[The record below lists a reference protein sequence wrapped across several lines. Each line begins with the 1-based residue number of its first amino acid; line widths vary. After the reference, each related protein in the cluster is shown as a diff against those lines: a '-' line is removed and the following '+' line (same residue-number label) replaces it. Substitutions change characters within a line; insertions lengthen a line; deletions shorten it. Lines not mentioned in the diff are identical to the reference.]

1 MAVNP
6 QSNAPFA
13 AVQLLS
19 RVRFFAN
26 LWTAACQASLSFA
39 ISQSLLNFI
48 SVESVML
55 SNHLILCYPVPLLP
69 SIFPRIRSF
78 PIYYT
83 LGLLSLCCR
92 SVTQSCPTLCD
103 PMDCSMPDFPVL
115 HHLLELA
122 QTHVHWVSDA
132 TQPSHPLSS
141 PSPPAFNHSQHRG
154 LFFVCFLPL
163 LFSSVCFPSPMRL
176 Q

>member
-83 LGLLSLCCR
+83 LGLLFLCCR

-103 PMDCSMPDFPVL
+103 PMDCS
-115 HHLLELA
+115 
-122 QTHVHWVSDA
+122 
-132 TQPSHPLSS
+132 
-141 PSPPAFNHSQHRG
+141 PAG
-154 LFFVCFLPL
+154 
-163 LFSSVCFPSPMRL
+163 SSVHGIFQARVLEWCYRILILEQSHSSL
-176 Q
+176 SGL